1 MYNFIAHHYYFT
13 YVAFRM
19 DRVAFDTL
27 LQKVCTVMGD
37 TTTSNVAQA
46 IRSSGSAVAIET
58 RLAIALRW
66 LAGGS
71 YWDISGLFGVSAGVF
86 FHLVCSL
93 QPLHSLNKHNF
104 YFNQDRFIVN
114 VDHYGL
120 RYTPS
125 TRLYVMK
132 SFLTFLWMR
141 VVELQ
146 TASQCIVV
154 DD

>member
-1 MYNFIAHHYYFT
+1 MYNVIAHHFYLT

-86 FHLVCSL
+86 FHLACSL
-93 QPLHSLNKHNF
+93 PLLNSLNKYHSN
-104 YFNQDRFIVN
+104 FNQGRFIVN
-114 VDHYGL
+114 VDRCGL

-125 TRLYVMK
+125 TRLYVIK
-132 SFLTFLWMR
+132 SFWTYLLMR

-146 TASQCIVV
+146 TASQCIAV